1 MDSSSDSFV
10 RLLSRGHKVGIVGQ
24 TETAALKKVGENRN
38 APFERELTHLYTAV
52 T

>member
-1 MDSSSDSFV
+1 MPYLILFE

-24 TETAALKKVGENRN
+24 IETAALKKAGENRN
-38 APFERELTHLYTAV
+38 APFVRELTQLYTAV

>member
-1 MDSSSDSFV
+1 MDHSSDPFV

-24 TETAALKKVGENRN
+24 TETAALKKAGQNRN

>member
-1 MDSSSDSFV
+1 MPYLILFE

-24 TETAALKKVGENRN
+24 IETAALKKVGENRN
-38 APFERELTHLYTAV
+38 APFVRELTQLYTAV